1 MNSAVTLNAPLQAI
15 AALLIFVAVYLALV
29 LCTIAC
35 LVAAVLMSEH
45 VSVVQAYGVRSVSLD
60 NHVLSELDDE
70 TETRKSSRQRHVCRL
85 SDCSKDATK
94 FSTSALVRN
103 QGH

>member
-15 AALLIFVAVYLALV
+15 AELLIFVAVYLALV

-70 TETRKSSRQRHVCRL
+70 TRKSSRQRHVCRV
-85 SDCSKDATK
+85 SDCSKDATR